1 MLGVSVLGTRPG
13 TVDLFLSAKQ
23 TIGVKV
29 QSAKQALLKA
39 GRIDAIKRGR
49 ISLDNHAWLKT
60 QYDQGVRF
68 TDWPKGEV
76 QTTKSETGATEVRVK
91 RDASQTQ
98 AKVVY
103 DIGDFRFPEKS
114 FEAYEF
120 VDGKKKS
127 VSLRECCNT
136 CRVSLVNHACDEPTY
151 LNNRKVFIVPVKKG

>member
-1 MLGVSVLGTRPG
+1 M
-13 TVDLFLSAKQ
+13 
-23 TIGVKV
+23 

-76 QTTKSETGATEVRVK
+76 TVTKTETEGVSKTEVRVK
-91 RDASQTQ
+91 RDPADST
-98 AKVVY
+98 AKVIY
-103 DIGDFRFPEKS
+103 DIGDFRFPEGK

-120 VDGKKKS
+120 VDGKKRK

-151 LNNRKVFIVPVKKG
+151 LNNRKVFIQPVKKG